1 MTFDEF
7 KQEVQDHIKD
17 FLPVSYQDTQVELK
31 DVIKNNDTHLT
42 GLTIHSGEECI
53 SPTLYLE
60 NFYQAVESGEHS
72 LNGVMMR
79 IAETYDEAMQNDI
92 TKDAHEL
99 VNNITD
105 YEATKEKIVPRVVNK
120 ESNEER
126 LKDMPHKDMGD
137 LAITY
142 HVNLGKDDDGNMS
155 VAISNQMM
163 EKYGVT
169 VDELHDQACANMENV
184 SPTQIKSMAD
194 TLMEIMVP
202 DFAEMTDEEKEQT
215 KYEMGLDGAGED
227 AMFVISNSDKT
238 FGAAALLDS
247 DAMDKIEE
255 QIGEFYIL
263 PSSVHECILVPK
275 KEDMDLET
283 LENMVQE
290 VNATQVS
297 KEEKLSDHVYAY
309 DSETKEIYRADQE
322 AEHNLAKEEAKKETL
337 REKTE
342 TKAEKTEITT
352 EKKERPSLKAKLSE
366 KKKEVKEMSKESKT
380 QELSKEINK
389 KTGRD

>member
-17 FLPVSYQDTQVELK
+17 YLPVGYQDAQVELK

-42 GLTIHSGEECI
+42 GLTIHSGEECV

-60 NFYQAVESGEHS
+60 SFYQAVESGEHS
-72 LNGVMMR
+72 LNGIMVRM
-79 IAETYDEAMQNDI
+79 AETYDQAMKNDI

-202 DFAEMTDEEKEQT
+202 DFAEMSDEEKEQT
-215 KYEMGLDGAGED
+215 KYEMGLSGPGED
-227 AMFVISNSDKT
+227 AMYVISNSDKT

-275 KEDMDLET
+275 KEDMDLAT

-309 DSETKEIYRADQE
+309 DSETKEIYRADKE
-322 AEHNLAKEEAKKETL
+322 AEHNLAKEEAKKEVTK
-337 REKTE
+337 EKTE
-342 TKAEKTEITT
+342 S
-352 EKKERPSLKAKLSE
+352 KERPSLKARLSE
-366 KKKEVKEMSKESKT
+366 KKMEVKEMSKESKT